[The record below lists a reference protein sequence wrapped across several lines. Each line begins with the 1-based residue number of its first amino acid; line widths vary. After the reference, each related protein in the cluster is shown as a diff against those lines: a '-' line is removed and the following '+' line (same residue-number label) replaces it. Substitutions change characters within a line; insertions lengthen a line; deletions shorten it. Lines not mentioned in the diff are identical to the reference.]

1 MKKLFTICSLLLA
14 TTITQAQVKMPQPS
28 PAQTVKQDFGLTSVE
43 VKYSRPLAKGRK
55 IMGDLVPFGQVW
67 RTGANAATLI
77 TFNDKVEIDGK
88 KIDSGTYALYSI
100 PNKNNWVIILN
111 KGVKNWGSDG
121 YTADDDVVRFTV
133 KAEETKNMVESFTIQ
148 FADVKP
154 ESCDLQILWE
164 NTMVSFPIKTDVKST
179 IKKTLESAL
188 QNSEKKPYWQ
198 AMQFYNEWEN
208 NPTKALQYA
217 ELAVQDNPKAFYMW
231 LYKAR
236 LEKATGNK
244 VKAMESSKKSL
255 ELAKEAKNNDYV
267 KMNEELQKSLK

>member
-28 PAQTVKQDFGLTSVE
+28 PAQTVKQDFGLASIE

-121 YTADDDVVRFTV
+121 YTADDDVIRFTV
-133 KAEETKNMVESFTIQ
+133 KAEEIKNKVESFTIQ

-164 NTMVSFPIKTDVKST
+164 NTMVSVPIKTDVKST
-179 IKKTLESAL
+179 IKKSLESAL
-188 QNSEKKPYWQ
+188 QNSENKPYWQ

>member
-1 MKKLFTICSLLLA
+1 MKKLFTICGLLLA
-14 TTITQAQVKMPQPS
+14 ATLTQAQVKMPAPS
-28 PAQTVKQDFGLTSVE
+28 PAQTIKQDFGLASIE
-43 VKYSRPLAKGRK
+43 VKYSRPIAKGRK
-55 IMGDLVPFGQVW
+55 VFGDLVPFNQVW

-77 TFNDKVEIDGK
+77 TFNDAVEISGK
-88 KIDSGTYALYSI
+88 KVDSGTYALYTI
-100 PNKNNWVIILN
+100 PNKNSWVIILN

-121 YTADDDVVRFTV
+121 YTADDDVLRVNV
-133 KAEETKNMVESFTIQ
+133 KAEEIKNAAESFTIQ
-148 FADVKP
+148 FVNVKP
-154 ESCDLQILWE
+154 ESCEMQIMWE
-164 NTMVSFPIKTDVKST
+164 HTLVSVPIKTDVKTT
-179 IKKTLESAL
+179 IKTSLENAL
-188 QNSEKKPYWQ
+188 KNSDKKPYWQ

-217 ELAVQDNPKAFYMW
+217 DLAVAENPKAFYMW

-255 ELAKEAKNNDYV
+255 ELAKEVNNNDYI